1 VVVSSPRT
9 AALALLAA
17 ALSFSACG
25 RARDAGSTV
34 ELWALGREGEV
45 VAGLMPELERRV
57 PGLRV
62 RVQQIPWSAAHE
74 KLLTA
79 YVGDAM
85 PDVFQVGNTWIPEFV
100 ALNAVEDL
108 GEWIGASKSVA
119 AGDFFPGILD
129 ANVIAGRTYGMP
141 WYVDTRLLFY
151 RSDLL
156 QAADRS
162 APRTWDDW
170 MDAMAAVKRRAGAD
184 RFAIVLPMN
193 EWQPPVILALELG
206 ADLLR
211 GDGEYANFRS
221 AEFRRAF
228 EFYLD
233 LFRKGLAPRA
243 AETQVSNLYQDFAEA
258 FFASFVSGPWNVG
271 ELRRRLP
278 ADFEEKWQTAPM
290 PAPDAAHPGV
300 SLAGGASLAVFR
312 GSHHKREAWQV
323 IEYLLED
330 AQQLE
335 LYRLTGDLPARARTW
350 SHPELGSDPKVR
362 AFRAQLDQVRATPK
376 IPEWERIAD
385 MIADS
390 AEAAIRGEL
399 SPDAALERLD
409 AQVDALLEKRRWLLA
424 RARSG

>member
-1 VVVSSPRT
+1 M
-9 AALALLAA
+9 
-17 ALSFSACG
+17 
-25 RARDAGSTV
+25 
-34 ELWALGREGEV
+34 
-45 VAGLMPELERRV
+45 MPELERRV
-57 PGLRV
+57 PGLHV

-85 PDVFQVGNTWIPEFV
+85 PDVFQVGNTWMPEFV

-108 GEWIGASKSVA
+108 GESISHSQSVA
-119 AGDFFPGILD
+119 TGDFFPGILD
-129 ANVIAGRTYGMP
+129 ANVIANRTYGIP

-151 RSDLL
+151 RTDVLH
-156 QAADRS
+156 AADDS
-162 APRTWDDW
+162 APRTWNDW
-170 MDAMAAVKRRAGAD
+170 MDAMAAVKQRAGAD

-193 EWQPPVILALELG
+193 EWQPPVILAMQLG
-206 ADLLR
+206 AGLLR
-211 GDGEYANFRS
+211 GDGEYGDFRS

-228 EFYLD
+228 DFYLD
-233 LFRKGLAPRA
+233 LFRRGLAPRA

-278 ADFEEKWQTAPM
+278 ADFEDKWQTASM
-290 PAPDAAHPGV
+290 PAPDASHPGL

-312 GSHHKREAWQV
+312 ASHHKREAWQV
-323 IEYLLED
+323 VEYLLED
-330 AQQLE
+330 AQQLD
-335 LYRLTGDLPARARTW
+335 LYRLTGDLPARARVW
-350 SHPELGSDPKVR
+350 SHPELDRDPKVR

-385 MIADS
+385 MIADT

-399 SPDAALERLD
+399 TADAALERLD
-409 AQVDALLEKRRWLLA
+409 AEVDALLEKRRWLLA